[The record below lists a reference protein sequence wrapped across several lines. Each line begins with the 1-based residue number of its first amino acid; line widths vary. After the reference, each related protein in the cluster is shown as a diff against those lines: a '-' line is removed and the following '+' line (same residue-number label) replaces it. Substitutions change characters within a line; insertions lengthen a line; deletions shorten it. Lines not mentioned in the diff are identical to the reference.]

1 MQLADD
7 RPESAGQQER
17 QPESAAHNALEVV
30 LRIGAHTMSA
40 LASRLTGAPLD
51 DQLRA
56 CL

>member
-17 QPESAAHNALEVV
+17 QLESTAHNALEVV
-30 LRIGAHTMSA
+30 LRIGAQTMST